1 MRRLDRTISMRNKVE
16 TRLKKCKKGGKTAIF
31 LLVDSENFNST
42 SSVEKMAKEL
52 LKASKTMKDF
62 YPVILV
68 GGSSATDQM
77 GMDRAVR
84 ILRRKTKLDSEIPT
98 ASMPDIIFM
107 LLIFFMVTTVLRE
120 YSGLPISLP
129 KAKRIEKLKSKRHT
143 SHIWVS
149 KDGLIS
155 IEDKLYAS
163 DGIRHVM
170 YEKRVADP
178 QLVVSLKAD
187 ERAKMGLISSI
198 HTELRK
204 ADALKLNYST
214 KTAVD

>member
-1 MRRLDRTISMRNKVE
+1 MKV
-16 TRLKKCKKGGKTAIF
+16 
-31 LLVDSENFNST
+31 N
-42 SSVEKMAKEL
+42 
-52 LKASKTMKDF
+52 
-62 YPVILV
+62 
-68 GGSSATDQM
+68 
-77 GMDRAVR
+77 
-84 ILRRKTKLDSEIPT
+84 RKTKLETEIPT

-129 KAKRIEKLKSKRHT
+129 KAKRIEKLSSKRHT

-178 QLVVSLKAD
+178 QLVISLKAD
-187 ERAKMGLISSI
+187 ERAKMGLISAI
-198 HTELRK
+198 HGELRK
-204 ADALKLNYST
+204 ADALKLNYSS

>member
-1 MRRLDRTISMRNKVE
+1 MKV
-16 TRLKKCKKGGKTAIF
+16 
-31 LLVDSENFNST
+31 N
-42 SSVEKMAKEL
+42 
-52 LKASKTMKDF
+52 
-62 YPVILV
+62 
-68 GGSSATDQM
+68 
-77 GMDRAVR
+77 
-84 ILRRKTKLDSEIPT
+84 RKTKLDTEIPT

-129 KAKRIEKLKSKRHT
+129 KAKRIEKLTSKRHT
-143 SHIWVS
+143 AHIWVS

-178 QLVVSLKAD
+178 QLVISLKAD
-187 ERAKMGLISSI
+187 ERAKMGLISTI
-198 HTELRK
+198 HGELRK
-204 ADALKLNYST
+204 ADALKLNYSS

>member
-1 MRRLDRTISMRNKVE
+1 MK
-16 TRLKKCKKGGKTAIF
+16 LK
-31 LLVDSENFNST
+31 
-42 SSVEKMAKEL
+42 
-52 LKASKTMKDF
+52 
-62 YPVILV
+62 
-68 GGSSATDQM
+68 
-77 GMDRAVR
+77 
-84 ILRRKTKLDSEIPT
+84 RKTKLKSEIPT

-155 IEDKLYAS
+155 IQDRLYDS

-170 YEKRVADP
+170 YEKRVSDP

-187 ERAKMGLISSI
+187 ERAKMGLISAI
-198 HTELRK
+198 HIELRK